1 MVGSRIR
8 LAAAVCLCFALADCA
23 STDTG
28 TLYGDSGAST
38 PNRLRGPRVET
49 PGVPLQCVPYARA
62 RSGISI
68 YGDAGTW
75 WAKSAG
81 LYARGA
87 TPSLGSVM
95 VLTGYAGPG
104 RAHVA
109 VVAHLVS
116 GREIT
121 VDHANWL
128 DDGAIY
134 RDDPVVDVSADNDWS
149 EVRVFNPRTSSW
161 GTRTYL
167 VQGFIGPDA
176 DGDRARVAQN

>member
-1 MVGSRIR
+1 MVGSLIR
-8 LAAAVCLCFALADCA
+8 LAAAVSISFALADCA
-23 STDTG
+23 STN
-28 TLYGDSGAST
+28 SGALYDDSDTST
-38 PNRLRGPRVET
+38 SSLRGARVET
-49 PGVPLQCVPYARA
+49 PAVPLQCVPYARS
-62 RSGISI
+62 RSGVSL

-81 LYARGA
+81 VYARG
-87 TPSLGSVM
+87 PSPSRGSVM

-109 VVAHLVS
+109 VVASLVS

-134 RDDPVVDVSADNDWS
+134 RDDPVVDVSPDNDWS